1 MVKVKK
7 INTLEL
13 DTRIIA
19 VGTYT
24 GDDSNDR
31 QITTGFKCSYVIA
44 QRVPFAGRFIYGTLP
59 KAVEMSTGLPTKTDL
74 VLHATDGFVVDQ
86 NLLNYDTY
94 VYYYFAISY

>member
-44 QRVPFAGRFIYGTLP
+44 QRVPYSGRFIYSTLTAAIDMGDGVP
-59 KAVEMSTGLPTKTDL
+59 DKTDMA
-74 VLHATDGFVVDQ
+74 LHATDGFIVDLTIMNMTGQ
-86 NLLNYDTY
+86 T
-94 VYYYFAISY
+94 YYYWGISE